1 MLLTGGFSSVNKEFG
16 GYLMGKKRWMVSAI
30 ALLILSCAIQAQTV
44 TQMGFIIKKGM
55 PNVEAVAVLV
65 NEMQK
70 EKMTKEAQSAQLI
83 TKVKYFLITVSN
95 KSEIAAKIN
104 DIKNIENVA
113 ALIIADETILTE
125 STVKFI
131 AQKLASKK
139 TPVVSNRQKDTLQG
153 ILMTIFQNEG
163 ALEKHINKI
172 SMSALGVTLSD
183 EFLAECVI
191 DVE

>member
-1 MLLTGGFSSVNKEFG
+1 MLAFV
-16 GYLMGKKRWMVSAI
+16 
-30 ALLILSCAIQAQTV
+30 ILSCALHSQTI
-44 TQMGFIIKKGM
+44 TQMGFIIKKGL
-55 PNVEAVAVLV
+55 PNIESIAILV

-70 EKMTKEAQSAQLI
+70 EKMTKDAQSAQLI

-104 DIKNIENVA
+104 DIKNIDNSA
-113 ALIIADETILTE
+113 ALVISDNTILTE

-139 TPVVSNRQKDTLQG
+139 IPVVSNREKDTLQG
-153 ILMTIFQNEG
+153 ILMSIFMNG
-163 ALEKHINKI
+163 STLEKHINKI
-172 SMSALGVTLSD
+172 SMSALGITLAD
-183 EFLAECVI
+183 EFTAECVI